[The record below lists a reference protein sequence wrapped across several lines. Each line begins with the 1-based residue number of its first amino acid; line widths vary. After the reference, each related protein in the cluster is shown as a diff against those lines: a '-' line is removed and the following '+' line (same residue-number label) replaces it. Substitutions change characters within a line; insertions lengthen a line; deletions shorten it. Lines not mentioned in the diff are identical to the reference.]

1 MRSIHV
7 VAISCCLALGLVG
20 CAPNPCERS
29 AKAAK
34 ANQGDCDD
42 SVAGSLLGSSCSS
55 NLNTCNDSDQKILAS
70 ALTCVEKMS
79 ACNAFQKDAWR
90 LQRDLCAAD
99 LQNLSASCRAA
110 FITSVPHID
119 AGMPDAGPQP
129 LSDGGNGLALVG
141 VANAD
146 TVALAWE
153 ERRTATVARWMLVE
167 SDALGDNRTER
178 EFTPGTAIN
187 LNIADAGM
195 NGRRYYVVGLDMSGA
210 VLTGMPIEAMA
221 VDAGAVCTGPDSCP
235 ADRVCSLGQC
245 LLQTCPFQMAN
256 TCPGGYQCF
265 SPGECRRTT
274 ADGGVFTGGGMRRD
288 AGTQPLPF
296 ISNEIAVTPRPP
308 LVQPVVTVGS
318 VAARRPEIAAFDT
331 ARVALALE
339 QEGQLIAHPSAARGS
354 DFVDEAHTS
363 FNLDTTG
370 SRVHLAWNPESQAIY
385 ACYVVGRGIRVQ
397 KSVDRGQT
405 WGVLAATF
413 EPPLPDDGGIGEV
426 IRDCDIAPWK
436 NGGALMVTAETEA
449 LVVRELTDAL
459 SVTMQGPAFN
469 SIMPSA
475 TDAGVFAPSHPAIA
489 TLPSTGLVHITFTG
503 NRLLTG
509 GSADSE
515 PYGVFREGAGSFSF
529 VSRMTPSLSA
539 SLVPED
545 WTTVAINPKNGR
557 AVGAFTSM
565 QQVGATPV
573 STVYLSLFSSV
584 TRGWSTGGHL
594 NVFVTDQN
602 TSVWLPQKAPN
613 DVWFAFSP
621 QLAPLPSD
629 DATGG
634 LFAFSFVAG
643 PHNGTSGD
651 YRQYMVPFDLARTPS
666 ITSGKGW
673 FIPPVV
679 KMSDERVL
687 DPHGSFGAPQPPVS
701 ALTADTQIS
710 VYGVFIPGSGLAGDS
725 EGPAKFFS
733 WP

>member
-1 MRSIHV
+1 MRSFQL
-7 VAISCCLALGLVG
+7 VAVSCSLALGLVG

-29 AKAAK
+29 SKAAK

-42 SVAGSLLGSSCSS
+42 AVAGSLLGSSCSS
-55 NLNTCNDSDQKILAS
+55 NLSSCNDADQKILGTV
-70 ALTCVEKMS
+70 LTCVEKMS
-79 ACNAFQKDAWR
+79 ACISFQKDAWR
-90 LQRDLCAAD
+90 LQRDLCAAEMT
-99 LQNLSASCRAA
+99 NLSPACRDA
-110 FITSVPHID
+110 FVASVPIID
-119 AGMPDAGPQP
+119 AGVPDAGPQP
-129 LSDGGNGLALVG
+129 IDDGGNGLSLVG

-167 SDALGDNRTER
+167 SDALGDNRTET

-187 LNIADAGM
+187 LIIGDAGTT
-195 NGRRYYVVGLDMSGA
+195 GRRYYVVGLDETGA
-210 VLTGMPIEAMA
+210 VLTGMPIEPPA
-221 VDAGAVCTGPDSCP
+221 VDAGLTCTGPDGCP
-235 ADRVCSLGQC
+235 SDRVCDLRQC
-245 LLQTCPFQMAN
+245 KLQTCPFNMAN

-265 SPGECRRTT
+265 APGECRRTS
-274 ADGGVFTGGGMRRD
+274 ADGGIFTGGGMRAD

-296 ISNEIAVTPRPP
+296 ISNEIVVTPRPP
-308 LVQPVVTVGS
+308 SPQPTVTVGS
-318 VAARRPEIAAFDT
+318 VAARRPEVAAFDT

-339 QEGQLIAHPSAARGS
+339 QEGQLIAHPSAARGK
-354 DFVDEAHTS
+354 DLTDEAHTS

-370 SRVHLAWNPESQAIY
+370 TRVHLAWNPESKALY

-405 WGVLAATF
+405 WGVTAVTF
-413 EPPLPDDGGIGEV
+413 EPPLPDDGGIGEI
-426 IRDCDIAPWK
+426 IRDCDLAPWT
-436 NGGALMVTAETEA
+436 GGGVVMVTAETEA
-449 LVVRELTDAL
+449 LVIRELSDAL
-459 SVTMQGPAFN
+459 AVSRMGPAFT

-489 TLPSTGLVHITFTG
+489 ALPSTGLVHVTFTA

-509 GSADSE
+509 GAADSE
-515 PYGVFREGAGSFSF
+515 PYAVFREGAGSFSA
-529 VSRMTPSLSA
+529 VSRMTPSVSA

-545 WTTVAINPKNGR
+545 WTTVAINPANGR

-565 QQVGATPV
+565 QQVGSTPV
-573 STVYLSLFSSV
+573 STVYIALFSSV

-602 TSVWLPQKAPN
+602 TSVWLPQKAPT

-621 QLAPLPSD
+621 QLAPLPSSD
-629 DATGG
+629 PTGG

-643 PHNGTSGD
+643 PHNGTAGD

-673 FIPPVV
+673 FVPPVV

-687 DPHGSFGAPQPPVS
+687 DPHGSFGAPQPPVT
-701 ALTADTQIS
+701 ALAADQQIS
-710 VYGVFIPGSGLAGDS
+710 VYGVYIPGGGLNGDS
-725 EGPAKFFS
+725 EGPASFFS